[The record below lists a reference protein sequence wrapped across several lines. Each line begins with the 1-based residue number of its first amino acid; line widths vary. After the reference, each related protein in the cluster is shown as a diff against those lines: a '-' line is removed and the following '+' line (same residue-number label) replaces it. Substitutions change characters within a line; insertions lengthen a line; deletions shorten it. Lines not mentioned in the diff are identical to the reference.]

1 MISPSLYP
9 HLLSLHLL
17 PPLLL
22 LPSPPLFSSSS
33 HLFSPHLSSA
43 PLLPSFP
50 HFFSALPQV
59 EQSLVAWLKLSG
71 NKAKLYQIN
80 GSQTR
85 DGGNSACLNEHA
97 CLNEDAEWN
106 PTQVPGILQVWINEG
121 SMK

>member
-85 DGGNSACLNEHA
+85 DGGILPVSTNMPVS
-97 CLNEDAEWN
+97 
-106 PTQVPGILQVWINEG
+106 TKVQSGILLKCLG
-121 SMK
+121 SFRCG